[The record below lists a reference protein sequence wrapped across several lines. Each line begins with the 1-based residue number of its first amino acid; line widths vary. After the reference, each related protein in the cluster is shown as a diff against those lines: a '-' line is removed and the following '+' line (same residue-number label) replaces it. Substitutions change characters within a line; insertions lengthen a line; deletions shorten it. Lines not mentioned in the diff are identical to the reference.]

1 MQDIIHLRFLGY
13 DQENCTLDAF
23 AKSWDHNK
31 QVLNEILKTY
41 QQSKENVDGGSR
53 IILAIASIGV
63 EFMCISM
70 FRSCCSGHLH
80 NGIEGM
86 WVERLANE
94 VTVEN
99 ALLDLREVI
108 RLTVNRA
115 ERIELEQQQT
125 TISREEVIS
134 RVVESSQYVNSSY
147 GLFSII
153 TSTPE
158 QYPKKTQTQMY
169 KIDKETGWHLIE
181 NQNGYCSNCINR
193 GLLTS
198 VICEHVYGA
207 KIPLMREF
215 QTCDSFLK
223 THSKLNI
230 QPFAHV
236 KALTPEEIIELASSR
251 RSGQLT
257 SYGLVY
263 PTETASSLKQDM
275 FYFLLAPLEATM
287 VDSDIMLVGRH
298 QRGCKDI
305 IMTHYTNLRKWLV
318 NIIFKYNEPTL
329 ISPLRK
335 SLIFQKQRIAR
346 SLKFRKLVSDKIQ
359 CALCLSSSKRSETCY
374 MYLDY
379 GLVKVSRADGSVKV
393 KNRRRERRAK
403 EFCLDVRPFQMFAT
417 FIKGFLT
424 NIYRQV
430 NNSETIVFFLR
441 NQITHTNVFTVMYDV
456 SSENLSIQLGLISPI
471 NVAGYK
477 MNRHI
482 DDYIKSNND
491 WTRLHAESLSIGIGK
506 MENDSL
512 ELTVSCLPNPQQD
525 ISLSKDI
532 ILKYNSVTG
541 MYDANPIFL
550 SIYATS

>member
-1 MQDIIHLRFLGY
+1 
-13 DQENCTLDAF
+13 
-23 AKSWDHNK
+23 
-31 QVLNEILKTY
+31 
-41 QQSKENVDGGSR
+41 
-53 IILAIASIGV
+53 
-63 EFMCISM
+63 
-70 FRSCCSGHLH
+70 
-80 NGIEGM
+80 
-86 WVERLANE
+86 
-94 VTVEN
+94 
-99 ALLDLREVI
+99 
-108 RLTVNRA
+108 
-115 ERIELEQQQT
+115 
-125 TISREEVIS
+125 
-134 RVVESSQYVNSSY
+134 
-147 GLFSII
+147 
-153 TSTPE
+153 
-158 QYPKKTQTQMY
+158 
-169 KIDKETGWHLIE
+169 
-181 NQNGYCSNCINR
+181 
-193 GLLTS
+193 
-198 VICEHVYGA
+198 
-207 KIPLMREF
+207 
-215 QTCDSFLK
+215 
-223 THSKLNI
+223 
-230 QPFAHV
+230 
-236 KALTPEEIIELASSR
+236 
-251 RSGQLT
+251 
-257 SYGLVY
+257 
-263 PTETASSLKQDM
+263 
-275 FYFLLAPLEATM
+275 
-287 VDSDIMLVGRH
+287 
-298 QRGCKDI
+298 
-305 IMTHYTNLRKWLV
+305 
-318 NIIFKYNEPTL
+318 
-329 ISPLRK
+329 
-335 SLIFQKQRIAR
+335 
-346 SLKFRKLVSDKIQ
+346 
-359 CALCLSSSKRSETCY
+359 